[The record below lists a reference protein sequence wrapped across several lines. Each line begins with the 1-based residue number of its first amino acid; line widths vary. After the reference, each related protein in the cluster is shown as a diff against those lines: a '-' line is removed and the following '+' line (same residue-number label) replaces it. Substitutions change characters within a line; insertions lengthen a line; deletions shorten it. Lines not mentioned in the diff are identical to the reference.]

1 VPAPAIFA
9 RSGCGIGGST
19 PRRPGDFRP
28 FWVQFVLLVA
38 FETRFR
44 ELAQPVP
51 PNAPKKAPVSD
62 FLLFP
67 GLREPVT
74 AAGCSGRSGKRC
86 RDPISS

>member
-9 RSGCGIGGST
+9 RSGCGIGIDA
-19 PRRPGDFRP
+19 PAAGDFRP

-51 PNAPKKAPVSD
+51 PNAPKKAPGERLS
-62 FLLFP
+62 
-67 GLREPVT
+67 
-74 AAGCSGRSGKRC
+74 A
-86 RDPISS
+86 ISRPT